1 MPCDL
6 AGTVCTEF
14 IKVISRLLDEA
25 LDYQQQPPSS
35 SAALSIMPNP
45 HDTEN
50 MNLNTTN
57 TTTTT
62 MPVELPE
69 EADIPASQQQQQ
81 QIQGLM
87 LDGGPMESLWFGMG
101 MEYGVGDDAFHG
113 LGRGLVSDGMNWLDE
128 LGLNADLDD
137 GGIGS

>member
-1 MPCDL
+1 MPSAL

-25 LDYQQQPPSS
+25 LDYQQPPPSS
-35 SAALSIMPNP
+35 SALPMTPNP
-45 HDTEN
+45 HETEDIN
-50 MNLNTTN
+50 ITSANN
-57 TTTTT
+57 TTTI
-62 MPVELPE
+62 PLHLPGE
-69 EADIPASQQQQQ
+69 TDIPGSQQQQL
-81 QIQGLM
+81 QGLM

-128 LGLNADLDD
+128 LGLNTDLDD
-137 GGIGS
+137 GGVGS

>member
-1 MPCDL
+1 MPPDL

-25 LDYQQQPPSS
+25 LDYQQPPPSS
-35 SAALSIMPNP
+35 VARPITPNP
-45 HDTEN
+45 HGTEN
-50 MNLNTTN
+50 MNLNTANN
-57 TTTTT
+57 TSA
-62 MPVELPE
+62 MPVEFPE
-69 EADIPASQQQQQ
+69 EADIPASQQQQ

-128 LGLNADLDD
+128 LGLNTDLDD

>member
-1 MPCDL
+1 MPFDL
-6 AGTVCTEF
+6 AGTVCMEF

-25 LDYQQQPPSS
+25 LDYQQPPPSS
-35 SAALSIMPNP
+35 VALLMTPSP

-50 MNLNTTN
+50 MNINPTNNTTALSIQ
-57 TTTTT
+57 
-62 MPVELPE
+62 LPE
-69 EADIPASQQQQQ
+69 EAHIPASQQQQM
-81 QIQGLM
+81 QGLM

-128 LGLNADLDD
+128 LGLNTDLDD
-137 GGIGS
+137 GGVGS